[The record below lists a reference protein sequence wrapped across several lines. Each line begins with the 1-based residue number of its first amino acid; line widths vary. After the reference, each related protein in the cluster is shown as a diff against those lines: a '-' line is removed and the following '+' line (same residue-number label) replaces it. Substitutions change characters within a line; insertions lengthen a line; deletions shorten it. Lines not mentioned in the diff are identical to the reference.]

1 MGAQLRVYRQKIKS
15 AQTTKKITRAME
27 LIAAS
32 RIQKAQARVT
42 ASTPY
47 SRAITRAV
55 SAVATYSN
63 VDHVLTTEPET
74 IERAAVVIL
83 TSDRGL
89 AGAFNSQVLREAEQ
103 LAELLR
109 SQGKDVVYFLVG
121 RKAVG
126 YFQFRRRAS
135 ERQWTGSTENPEF
148 ELAKEIADAVLEVFL
163 RDAADGGVDEI
174 HVVYNRFVSM
184 MTQTPEVVRLL
195 PLEVVEGV
203 EEPDATVQ
211 PLYEFEP
218 DVETVLDALL
228 PVYIESRIF
237 NALLQSAAAKH
248 AATQKAM
255 KSASDNADKLI
266 TDYTRL
272 ANNARQAE
280 ITQQIS
286 EIVGGADALVAEVS
300 NPRRRERRMTD
311 TATAPVAEATGGA
324 VGRIARV
331 TGPVVDIE
339 FPHDSIPE
347 IYNALKTDIT
357 IEGVTTTITLEVA
370 QHLGDDLV
378 RAIAL
383 KPTDGLVRGQEVID
397 TGEAISV
404 PVGDVTKGKVF
415 NVIGEVLNGEPGEQ
429 HRDHRALADPPQA
442 PGLRPARVEDAALR
456 DRHQGHRPPHP
467 VRAGWQD
474 RPLRRCRRRQDRPHP
489 GDDPARRA
497 GPRWCVGVR
506 RCRRAHP

>member
-1 MGAQLRVYRQKIKS
+1 MGAQLRVYRQKIRS
-15 AQTTKKITRAME
+15 AQTTKKITKAME

-63 VDHVLTTEPET
+63 VDHVLTTEPER

-89 AGAFNSQVLREAEQ
+89 AGAFNSQVLREAEE
-103 LAELLR
+103 LTELLR
-109 SQGKDVVYFLVG
+109 SQGKEVVYFLAG

-135 ERQWTGSTENPEF
+135 ERQWTGSSENPEF
-148 ELAKEIADAVLEVFL
+148 ELAKDIADAVLEAFL
-163 RDAADGGVDEI
+163 RDSSDGGVDEI
-174 HVVYNRFVSM
+174 HIVYNRFVSM
-184 MTQTPEVVRLL
+184 MVQTPEVVRLL

-203 EEPDATVQ
+203 EEPDSAVQ

-218 DVETVLDALL
+218 DVETVLDSLL

-272 ANNARQAE
+272 ANEARQAE
-280 ITQQIS
+280 ITQQIA
-286 EIVGGADALVAEVS
+286 EIVGGADALVV
-300 NPRRRERRMTD
+300 
-311 TATAPVAEATGGA
+311 
-324 VGRIARV
+324 
-331 TGPVVDIE
+331 
-339 FPHDSIPE
+339 
-347 IYNALKTDIT
+347 K
-357 IEGVTTTITLEVA
+357 
-370 QHLGDDLV
+370 
-378 RAIAL
+378 
-383 KPTDGLVRGQEVID
+383 K
-397 TGEAISV
+397 
-404 PVGDVTKGKVF
+404 
-415 NVIGEVLNGEPGEQ
+415 
-429 HRDHRALADPPQA
+429 
-442 PGLRPARVEDAALR
+442 
-456 DRHQGHRPPHP
+456 
-467 VRAGWQD
+467 
-474 RPLRRCRRRQDRPHP
+474 
-489 GDDPARRA
+489 
-497 GPRWCVGVR
+497 
-506 RCRRAHP
+506 